1 MREERKLPVSESN
14 LKKTAVR
21 LLGQGLV
28 TPEVQ
33 YIQRVLGASAT
44 QQQLDDTVLAVRKLP
59 WAKLMRAT
67 FIPALTRLVSTLTGR
82 EAGPIVHTIFVAI
95 KDLRSTTVPRRV
107 GASSIPLMNFYASSH
122 RSSTLHFRWSETD
135 LVVQFSGSPGI

>member
-59 WAKLMRAT
+59 WAKLMSA
-67 FIPALTRLVSTLTGR
+67 
-82 EAGPIVHTIFVAI
+82 E
-95 KDLRSTTVPRRV
+95 
-107 GASSIPLMNFYASSH
+107 
-122 RSSTLHFRWSETD
+122 
-135 LVVQFSGSPGI
+135 